1 MKFLKVKRKI
11 TEAVEDFGKLHPEKY
26 IDYPPEV
33 DPMPDDV
40 MPISFVRSA
49 EDSEKNREEAN
60 KKIADRRKIALDA
73 VEAEDKD
80 RFKNMSAKEEKFNK
94 GEKITLDESLFLTE
108 ADEEETD
115 EKESDDIVK
124 DVKDFKPWAMAV
136 TNYDKIKKA
145 GKLDALNGIVSE
157 LYPDNIDKSTLN
169 DLLAFDYDFLKDELG
184 IEKSFNSE

>member
-26 IDYPPEV
+26 IDYLPEV

-49 EDSEKNREEAN
+49 EDIEKNRKEAN
-60 KKIADRRKIALDA
+60 KKIADRRKIAIDA

-108 ADEEETD
+108 ADEEEDTD

-169 DLLAFDYDFLKDELG
+169 DLLAFDYEFLKDQLG
-184 IEKSFNSE
+184 IEE

>member
-11 TEAVEDFGKLHPEKY
+11 TEAVEDFGKLPPEKY
-26 IDYPPEV
+26 IDYQPEV

-49 EDSEKNREEAN
+49 EDIEKNREEAN

-108 ADEEETD
+108 ADEEDTD

-169 DLLAFDYDFLKDELG
+169 DLLAFDYEFLKDQLG
-184 IEKSFNSE
+184 IEE

>member
-1 MKFLKVKRKI
+1 MKFLKIKRNI
-11 TEAVEDFGKLHPEKY
+11 TEAVEDFGKLHPENY
-26 IDYPPEV
+26 IDYEPQV
-33 DPMPDDV
+33 DPMPEDV

-49 EDSEKNREEAN
+49 EDMEKNRKEAN
-60 KKIADRRKIALDA
+60 KKITDRRRVALDA

-94 GEKITLDESLFLTE
+94 GEKITLDESLFLAE
-108 ADEEETD
+108 AEDAGTDTDEEQ
-115 EKESDDIVK
+115 SDDIVR

-157 LYPDNIDKSTLN
+157 LYPDNIDKSTMN
-169 DLLAFDYDFLKDELG
+169 DLLAFDYEFLKDQLG
-184 IEKSFNSE
+184 IEE

>member
-1 MKFLKVKRKI
+1 MKFLKIKRNI
-11 TEAVEDFGKLHPEKY
+11 TEAVEDFGKLHPENY
-26 IDYPPEV
+26 IDYKPQV
-33 DPMPDDV
+33 DPMPEDV

-49 EDSEKNREEAN
+49 EDMEKNRREAN
-60 KKIADRRKIALDA
+60 EKISARRRIALDA
-73 VEAEDKD
+73 VEAKDED
-80 RFKNMSAKEEKFNK
+80 RFNHMSEKEEKFNK

-108 ADEEETD
+108 ADEEDTD

-124 DVKDFKPWAMAV
+124 DVKAFKPWAMAV

-169 DLLAFDYDFLKDELG
+169 DLLAFDYEFLKDQLG
-184 IEKSFNSE
+184 IEE

>member
-33 DPMPDDV
+33 EPMPDDV

-49 EDSEKNREEAN
+49 EDIEKNREEAN

-108 ADEEETD
+108 AEEEEDTD

-169 DLLAFDYDFLKDELG
+169 DLLAFDYEFLKDQLG
-184 IEKSFNSE
+184 IEE